1 MRTTIVVGAGP
12 AGLVSAYFRAINGD
26 DVILIEKNEK
36 AGKKLYIT
44 GKGRCNVTNDCDR
57 ETFLDNVVTNARFMR
72 GAISKFPPSAIID
85 FLQKKVDLKTER
97 GNRVFPTSDKASDIT
112 KALVSYCAEAGVKIH
127 YGETVGEIIS
137 RDGKITK
144 AITDKG
150 EYVCDAVIVCTGGM
164 SYSST
169 GSTGDGYRFAKS
181 LGHKITAIKPA
192 LCGFN
197 LKGDFFKKLQGIS
210 LKNVTFTAKING
222 KKVYG
227 DFGEALFTHFGISG
241 PVVISA
247 SSYLNK
253 VNLNDVVFSI
263 DLKPALSEEQLDARL
278 LRDFEKYKGKT
289 LSNSLVDL
297 LLHAFI
303 PVILDK
309 AGISGNIKTSDLKKS
324 DRLKIVRTVKNFEF
338 YPASLRGIEEAIVT
352 SGGVDVIDVDPTTME
367 SKLVKGLY
375 FAGEVLDVDALTGGF
390 NITVAMATGYVAGN
404 AKEKE

>member
-72 GAISKFPPSAIID
+72 GAISKFP
-85 FLQKKVDLKTER
+85 
-97 GNRVFPTSDKASDIT
+97 SDKASDIT
-112 KALVSYCAEAGVKIH
+112 KALVSYCAEAGVKFH

-144 AITDKG
+144 VITDRG

-222 KKVYG
+222 KNVYG

>member
-1 MRTTIVVGAGP
+1 
-12 AGLVSAYFRAINGD
+12 
-26 DVILIEKNEK
+26 
-36 AGKKLYIT
+36 
-44 GKGRCNVTNDCDR
+44 
-57 ETFLDNVVTNARFMR
+57 
-72 GAISKFPPSAIID
+72 
-85 FLQKKVDLKTER
+85 
-97 GNRVFPTSDKASDIT
+97 
-112 KALVSYCAEAGVKIH
+112 
-127 YGETVGEIIS
+127 
-137 RDGKITK
+137 
-144 AITDKG
+144 
-150 EYVCDAVIVCTGGM
+150 M

-169 GSTGDGYRFAKS
+169 GSTGDGYRFARS

-338 YPASLRGIEEAIVT
+338 YPASLRG
-352 SGGVDVIDVDPTTME
+352 VDVKDVDPSTME

>member
-1 MRTTIVVGAGP
+1 MRTVIVVGAGP
-12 AGLVSAYFRAINGD
+12 AGLVSAYFRAISGD
-26 DVILIEKNEK
+26 DVTLIEKNEK

-57 ETFLDNVVTNARFMR
+57 ETFLENVVTNARFMR

-85 FLQKKVDLKTER
+85 FLEKKVKLKTER
-97 GNRVFPTSDKASDIT
+97 GNRVFPLSDKASDIT
-112 KALVSYCAEAGVKIH
+112 KALVSYCTDAGVKFR
-127 YGETVGEIIS
+127 YGETVKRIIS
-137 RDGKITK
+137 DNGKIKKTV
-144 AITDKG
+144 TDKW
-150 EYVCDAVIVCTGGM
+150 EYVCDDVIVCTGGM

-169 GSTGDGYRFAKS
+169 GSTGDGYEFAKS
-181 LGHKITAIKPA
+181 QGHKITEIKPA

-210 LKNVTFTAKING
+210 LKNVTFTAKLNG
-222 KKVYG
+222 KKLYS

-241 PVVISA
+241 PIVISA
-247 SSYLNK
+247 SSYLNR
-253 VNLNDVVFSI
+253 VNLSDVVFSI

-289 LSNSLVDL
+289 LANSLVDL
-297 LLHAFI
+297 LLHSFI
-303 PVILDK
+303 PVILEK
-309 AGISGNIKTSDLKKS
+309 AGVDGNIKTSDLKKS
-324 DRLKIVRTVKNFEF
+324 DRFKIVKTVKNFEF
-338 YPASLRGIEEAIVT
+338 YPASLRSIEEAIVT
-352 SGGVDVIDVDPTTME
+352 SGGVDVKDVDPSTME

-404 AKEKE
+404 A

>member
-1 MRTTIVVGAGP
+1 M
-12 AGLVSAYFRAINGD
+12 
-26 DVILIEKNEK
+26 
-36 AGKKLYIT
+36 
-44 GKGRCNVTNDCDR
+44 
-57 ETFLDNVVTNARFMR
+57 
-72 GAISKFPPSAIID
+72 AISERR
-85 FLQKKVDLKTER
+85 FLLT
-97 GNRVFPTSDKASDIT
+97 
-112 KALVSYCAEAGVKIH
+112 
-127 YGETVGEIIS
+127 
-137 RDGKITK
+137 
-144 AITDKG
+144 
-150 EYVCDAVIVCTGGM
+150 
-164 SYSST
+164 
-169 GSTGDGYRFAKS
+169 
-181 LGHKITAIKPA
+181 
-192 LCGFN
+192 
-197 LKGDFFKKLQGIS
+197 
-210 LKNVTFTAKING
+210 
-222 KKVYG
+222 
-227 DFGEALFTHFGISG
+227 
-241 PVVISA
+241 

>member
-1 MRTTIVVGAGP
+1 MRFYLSDICGYGLSFQLDGFRIVFAALAVFMWTMSLVASIEYMKHDKHPGRYYFFTIVTLMATLGVF
-12 AGLVSAYFRAINGD
+12 LSADFFTA
-26 DVILIEKNEK
+26 LIFFEIMSFTSYTWVAQTEK
-36 AGKKLYIT
+36 AAALRAADTYLAVAVIGGLSILMGLFLLYHMYGT
-44 GKGRCNVTNDCDR
+44 LDFEELGRLVQGTHP
-57 ETFLDNVVTNARFMR
+57 TVMR
-72 GAISKFPPSAIID
+72 YAAGVCILVGFGAKAGMFPLHIWLPKAHPVAPAPASALLSGMLTKCGIFGAII
-85 FLQKKVDLKTER
+85 L
-97 GNRVFPTSDKASDIT
+97 ASRLFAGDRAWGIMILVLGACT
-112 KALVSYCAEAGVKIH
+112 MFIGALLA
-127 YGETVGEIIS
+127 
-137 RDGKITK
+137 
-144 AITDKG
+144 
-150 EYVCDAVIVCTGGM
+150 
-164 SYSST
+164 
-169 GSTGDGYRFAKS
+169 
-181 LGHKITAIKPA
+181 
-192 LCGFN
+192 
-197 LKGDFFKKLQGIS
+197 
-210 LKNVTFTAKING
+210 
-222 KKVYG
+222 
-227 DFGEALFTHFGISG
+227 
-241 PVVISA
+241 
-247 SSYLNK
+247 
-253 VNLNDVVFSI
+253 VFSI

-278 LRDFEKYKGKT
+278 LRDFDKYKGKT